1 MLIGRTNRFYTS
13 IRWWVAVNELHE
25 TLVKV
30 FHPIIGVRDRF
41 VLHER
46 CVKRCKVRGLFDL
59 LFYSP
64 FCEPRTVSHFH
75 RSRLLKP
82 RLSMEKSNSDFF
94 SLRGVTPHPCYWI
107 PTLTEELK
115 NRKMSK
121 LEINREKENGAKRQ
135 KDLMPIKVRI
145 CFKHNHPSSS
155 LRYRCRWI
163 IKAKHTTPKTTTH
176 GPTEHDEWPL
186 QRIRRQRQCRRGTK
200 WLLMPSRQHRSICG
214 WRRFIVPITSWCRRR
229 YRHT

>member
-1 MLIGRTNRFYTS
+1 M
-13 IRWWVAVNELHE
+13 NELHE

-82 RLSMEKSNSDFF
+82 RLSMEKSNSDFVLIEG
-94 SLRGVTPHPCYWI
+94 SNSTPLLLNSYI
-107 PTLTEELK
+107 DGRTEESQ
-115 NRKMSK
+115 NVEVRDQPRKGK
-121 LEINREKENGAKRQ
+121 WRQKAKRLDAD
-135 KDLMPIKVRI
+135 KSPNL
-145 CFKHNHPSSS
+145 
-155 LRYRCRWI
+155 
-163 IKAKHTTPKTTTH
+163 
-176 GPTEHDEWPL
+176 L
-186 QRIRRQRQCRRGTK
+186 QT
-200 WLLMPSRQHRSICG
+200 
-214 WRRFIVPITSWCRRR
+214 
-229 YRHT
+229 